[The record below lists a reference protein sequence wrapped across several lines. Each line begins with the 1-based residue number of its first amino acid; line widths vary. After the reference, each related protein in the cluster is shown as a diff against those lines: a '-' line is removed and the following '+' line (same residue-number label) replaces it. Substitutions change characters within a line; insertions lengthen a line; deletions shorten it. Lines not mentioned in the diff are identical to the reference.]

1 MMEAIYETNNK
12 PRVSYEIEKI
22 VGVSIDGNVR
32 SYKVQWAPTWVSSFH
47 LIGCDK
53 LISEFL
59 QQKEPK
65 EEPDRESLLE
75 SEKTGIHHSLP
86 VEDGVSFLGAVT
98 PDLGSTD
105 NTLSQRPEENV
116 SNDDVVT
123 KSSEPVVYVLPN
135 EEQHV
140 TPSQTTSSKFDFS
153 SPMESTTQLP
163 GSNCQSF
170 TSGESST
177 DFHPY
182 MINNDPSHEWNRG
195 SGSREH
201 TEEEIYPPDMSPQP
215 PDTRTSTVSLS
226 LNNNIHKHPRTIHQN
241 QANLSL
247 NTATVPVEAGEKNFS
262 SIDETANPN
271 YLDIVA
277 RDQGGGRVRFKST
290 ACDITTTTTTTT
302 MPTKQTTTT
311 TTMPTKQRREHS
323 HMAHRPHKCEVC
335 DKSFARKQDLKRH
348 ADIHIG
354 LKPHKCPACK
364 RGFDDKSN
372 LNRHIKICKMV
383 KMVGT

>member
-1 MMEAIYETNNK
+1 MMEAPSEANK

-22 VGVSIDGNVR
+22 VGVSIDGNIR
-32 SYKVQWAPTWVSSFH
+32 SYKVQWAATWVSSFH

-53 LISEFL
+53 LIHEFL
-59 QQKEPK
+59 QQVPK
-65 EEPDRESLLE
+65 EESAEE
-75 SEKTGIHHSLP
+75 VEETGIHHSLP
-86 VEDGVSFLGAVT
+86 MDDGVSFV
-98 PDLGSTD
+98 GSTD
-105 NTLSQRPEENV
+105 NTVQQRPEENV
-116 SNDDVVT
+116 SNNDVVM

-135 EEQHV
+135 DEQHV
-140 TPSQTTSSKFDFS
+140 TPSETTSSEFEFS

-163 GSNCQSF
+163 GSNGQSF
-170 TSGESST
+170 TSGDSST

-182 MINNDPSHEWNRG
+182 IINNDPSHEWNRG
-195 SGSREH
+195 GGIN
-201 TEEEIYPPDMSPQP
+201 EEEIYPSDMSPQP
-215 PDTRTSTVSLS
+215 PDRNTPRVSSS
-226 LNNNIHKHPRTIHQN
+226 LNNNIHQHPRTLHLN

-247 NTATVPVEAGEKNFS
+247 NTTTVSVEAVEKNFS
-262 SIDETANPN
+262 LIDETANPN
-271 YLDIVA
+271 YLDIVV

-290 ACDITTTTTTTT
+290 ACDITTTTTTT
-302 MPTKQTTTT
+302 MPAKQTTTT
-311 TTMPTKQRREHS
+311 AMPTKHRREHS